1 MLDFPKSTE
10 FNKRIPKQK
19 FYEKIDV
26 SPALKR
32 VFVEQIKTIYWRN
45 KLAATTLNLAPG
57 TSVDEIEII
66 EIKLS
71 SQELDE
77 AVLRQIDKE
86 IPYHILFVLECEGK
100 YRAVIGYKEKSIS
113 GKSTF
118 KVDRYYSTGWMEESE
133 LPVRIEGLTI
143 DAVYE
148 NFVRQIAG
156 PDLGQ
161 SAAGEATLKDSIEIQ
176 KQREQLQKQIAIL
189 EAKIRNEKQ
198 PKKKFELV
206 QELRTLQDKLGSYD
220 SLRRKI

>member
-32 VFVEQIKTIYWRN
+32 VFVEQIKIIYWSN
-45 KLAATTLNLAPG
+45 KLAASTLNLAQG

-100 YRAVIGYKEKSIS
+100 YRAVIGYKEKSVS
-113 GKSTF
+113 GKSAF

-133 LPVRIEGLTI
+133 LPVRIEGLTM

-161 SAAGEATLKDSIEIQ
+161 AAGEATLKDSIEIQ
-176 KQREQLQKQIAIL
+176 KQREQLQRQITAL

-198 PKKKFELV
+198 PKKKFEMV
-206 QELRTLQDKLGSYD
+206 TELKTLQSELS
-220 SLRRKI
+220 RVIIQ

>member
-32 VFVEQIKTIYWRN
+32 VFVEQIKIIYWRN
-45 KLAATTLNLAPG
+45 KLASSTLNLALG

-66 EIKLS
+66 EIKLP

-100 YRAVIGYKEKSIS
+100 YRAVIGYKEKSVS
-113 GKSTF
+113 GKSVF
-118 KVDRYYSTGWMEESE
+118 KVDRYYSTGWMEEAE
-133 LPVRIEGLTI
+133 LPVRIEGLTM

-161 SAAGEATLKDSIEIQ
+161 AAAGETTLKDSIEIQ
-176 KQREQLQKQIAIL
+176 KQREQLQKQIAML

-220 SLRRKI
+220 

>member
-1 MLDFPKSTE
+1 MLDLPKSTE

-26 SPALKR
+26 FPALKR

-45 KLAATTLNLAPG
+45 KLAAITLNLAPS

-86 IPYHILFVLECEGK
+86 VPYHILFVLECEGK
-100 YRAVIGYKEKSIS
+100 YRAVIGYKEKSVS
-113 GKSTF
+113 GKSAF
-118 KVDRYYSTGWMEESE
+118 KVDRYYFTDWMEESE
-133 LPVRIEGLTI
+133 LPVRIEGLTM

-161 SAAGEATLKDSIEIQ
+161 AAAGETTLKESIEIQ
-176 KQREQLQKQIAIL
+176 KQREQLQKKITAL
-189 EAKIRNEKQ
+189 EAKIRKEKQ
-198 PKKKFELV
+198 PKKKFEMV
-206 QELRTLQDKLGSYD
+206 KELKNLQAILSGGS
-220 SLRRKI
+220 LEG

>member
-1 MLDFPKSTE
+1 MLDLPKSTE

-32 VFVEQIKTIYWRN
+32 VFVEQIKIIYWRN

-57 TSVDEIEII
+57 ISVDEIEII

-71 SQELDE
+71 SQELDV

-100 YRAVIGYKEKSIS
+100 YRAVIGYKEKSVS
-113 GKSTF
+113 GKSAF

>member
-1 MLDFPKSTE
+1 MLDLPKSTE

-32 VFVEQIKTIYWRN
+32 VFVEQIKIIYWRN

-71 SQELDE
+71 SQELDV

-100 YRAVIGYKEKSIS
+100 YRAVIGYKEKSVS
-113 GKSTF
+113 GKSAF
-118 KVDRYYSTGWMEESE
+118 KVDRYYFTDCMEESE
-133 LPVRIEGLTI
+133 LPVRIEGLTM

-161 SAAGEATLKDSIEIQ
+161 AAAGETTLKESIEIQ
-176 KQREQLQKQIAIL
+176 KQREQLQKQITAL
-189 EAKIRNEKQ
+189 EAKIRKEKQ
-198 PKKKFELV
+198 PKKKFEMV
-206 QELRTLQDKLGSYD
+206 KELKNLQAILSGGS
-220 SLRRKI
+220 LEG

>member
-32 VFVEQIKTIYWRN
+32 VFVEQIKIIYWRN
-45 KLAATTLNLAPG
+45 KLAASTLNLAPG

-86 IPYHILFVLECEGK
+86 IPYYILFVLECDGK
-100 YRAVIGYKEKSIS
+100 YRAVIGYKEKSVS
-113 GKSTF
+113 GKSAF
-118 KVDRYYSTGWMEESE
+118 KVDQYYSTGWMEEAE
-133 LPVRIEGLTI
+133 LPVRIEGLTM

-161 SAAGEATLKDSIEIQ
+161 AAGETTLKDSVEIQ

>member
-1 MLDFPKSTE
+1 M
-10 FNKRIPKQK
+10 
-19 FYEKIDV
+19 
-26 SPALKR
+26 
-32 VFVEQIKTIYWRN
+32 
-45 KLAATTLNLAPG
+45 
-57 TSVDEIEII
+57 
-66 EIKLS
+66 
-71 SQELDE
+71 
-77 AVLRQIDKE
+77 
-86 IPYHILFVLECEGK
+86 
-100 YRAVIGYKEKSIS
+100 IGYKEKSVS
-113 GKSTF
+113 GKSAF
-118 KVDRYYSTGWMEESE
+118 KVDRYYSTGWMEEAE
-133 LPVRIEGLTI
+133 LPVRIEGLTM

-161 SAAGEATLKDSIEIQ
+161 AAGETTLKDSVEIQ

>member
-1 MLDFPKSTE
+1 MLDLPKSTE

-26 SPALKR
+26 FPALKR

-45 KLAATTLNLAPG
+45 KLAAITLNLAPG

-86 IPYHILFVLECEGK
+86 VPYHILFVLECEGK
-100 YRAVIGYKEKSIS
+100 YRAVIGYKEKSVS
-113 GKSTF
+113 GKSAF
-118 KVDRYYSTGWMEESE
+118 KVDRYYFTDWMEESE
-133 LPVRIEGLTI
+133 LPVRIEGLTM

-161 SAAGEATLKDSIEIQ
+161 AAAGETTLKESIEIQ
-176 KQREQLQKQIAIL
+176 KQREQLQKQITAL
-189 EAKIRNEKQ
+189 EAKIRKEKQ
-198 PKKKFELV
+198 PKKKFEMV
-206 QELRTLQDKLGSYD
+206 KELKNLQAILSGGS
-220 SLRRKI
+220 LEG

>member
-26 SPALKR
+26 SPTLKR
-32 VFVEQIKTIYWRN
+32 VFVEQIKIIYWRN
-45 KLAATTLNLAPG
+45 KFAASTLNLASG
-57 TSVDEIEII
+57 TYVDEIEII

-86 IPYHILFVLECEGK
+86 IPYHILFVLESEGK
-100 YRAVIGYKEKSIS
+100 YRAVIGYKEKSVS
-113 GKSTF
+113 GKSAF

-133 LPVRIEGLTI
+133 LPVRIEGLTM

-148 NFVRQIAG
+148 NFVRQIAS

-161 SAAGEATLKDSIEIQ
+161 AAAGETTLKESLEIQ
-176 KQREQLQKQIAIL
+176 KQREQLQKQITAL
-189 EAKIRNEKQ
+189 EGKIRNEKQ

-206 QELRTLQDKLGSYD
+206 QQAKSLKGKLNE
-220 SLRRKI
+220 II

>member
-32 VFVEQIKTIYWRN
+32 IFVEQIKIIYWRN
-45 KLAATTLNLAPG
+45 KLAASTLNLAPG

-86 IPYHILFVLECEGK
+86 IPYHILFVLECEAK
-100 YRAVIGYKEKSIS
+100 YRAVIGYKEKSVS
-113 GKSTF
+113 GKSAF
-118 KVDRYYSTGWMEESE
+118 KVDRYYFTRWMEESE
-133 LPVRIEGLTI
+133 LPVRIEGLTM

-161 SAAGEATLKDSIEIQ
+161 AAAGETTLKDSIEIQ
-176 KQREQLQKQIAIL
+176 KQMEQLQKQIAIL

>member
-1 MLDFPKSTE
+1 MLDLPKSTE

-26 SPALKR
+26 FPALKR
-32 VFVEQIKTIYWRN
+32 VFVEQSKIIYWRN

-86 IPYHILFVLECEGK
+86 VPYHILFVLECEGK
-100 YRAVIGYKEKSIS
+100 YRAVIGYKEKSVS
-113 GKSTF
+113 GKSAF
-118 KVDRYYSTGWMEESE
+118 KVDRYYFTDWMEESE
-133 LPVRIEGLTI
+133 LPVRIEGLTM

-161 SAAGEATLKDSIEIQ
+161 AAAGETTLKESIEIQ
-176 KQREQLQKQIAIL
+176 KQREQLQKQITAL
-189 EAKIRNEKQ
+189 EAKIRKEKQ
-198 PKKKFELV
+198 PKKKFEMV
-206 QELRTLQDKLGSYD
+206 KELKNLQAILSGGS
-220 SLRRKI
+220 LEG

>member
-1 MLDFPKSTE
+1 MLDLPKSTE

-32 VFVEQIKTIYWRN
+32 VFVEQIKIIYWRN

-71 SQELDE
+71 SQELDV

-113 GKSTF
+113 CWKGLPALGPLCLQQKRYIQAEACLPPLQKSTQPAQ
-118 KVDRYYSTGWMEESE
+118 W
-133 LPVRIEGLTI
+133 
-143 DAVYE
+143 A
-148 NFVRQIAG
+148 
-156 PDLGQ
+156 LG
-161 SAAGEATLKDSIEIQ
+161 G
-176 KQREQLQKQIAIL
+176 
-189 EAKIRNEKQ
+189 
-198 PKKKFELV
+198 
-206 QELRTLQDKLGSYD
+206 
-220 SLRRKI
+220 

>member
-1 MLDFPKSTE
+1 MLDLPKSTE

-26 SPALKR
+26 FPALKR

-45 KLAATTLNLAPG
+45 KLAAITLNLAPG

-86 IPYHILFVLECEGK
+86 VPYHILFVLECEGK
-100 YRAVIGYKEKSIS
+100 YRAVICYKEKSVS
-113 GKSTF
+113 GKSAF
-118 KVDRYYSTGWMEESE
+118 KVDRYYFTDWMEESE
-133 LPVRIEGLTI
+133 LPVRIEGLTM

-161 SAAGEATLKDSIEIQ
+161 AAAGETTLKESIEIQ
-176 KQREQLQKQIAIL
+176 KQREQLQKQITAL
-189 EAKIRNEKQ
+189 EAKIRKEKQ
-198 PKKKFELV
+198 PKKKFEMV
-206 QELRTLQDKLGSYD
+206 KELKNLQAILSGGS
-220 SLRRKI
+220 LEG

>member
-100 YRAVIGYKEKSIS
+100 YRAVIGYKEKSVS
-113 GKSTF
+113 GKSAF
-118 KVDRYYSTGWMEESE
+118 KVDRYYSTGWMEASE

-143 DAVYE
+143 DAAYE

-156 PDLGQ
+156 PELEQ
-161 SAAGEATLKDSIEIQ
+161 SAAGEITLKDSIEIQ
-176 KQREQLQKQIAIL
+176 KQREQLQKQIAML
-189 EAKIRNEKQ
+189 EAKIRKEKQ
-198 PKKKFELV
+198 PKKKFQLSQQINKLK
-206 QELRTLQDKLGSYD
+206 QELEV
-220 SLRRKI
+220 

>member
-1 MLDFPKSTE
+1 MLDLPKSTE

-32 VFVEQIKTIYWRN
+32 VFVEQIKIIYWRN

-100 YRAVIGYKEKSIS
+100 YRAVIGYKEKSVS
-113 GKSTF
+113 GKSAF
-118 KVDRYYSTGWMEESE
+118 KVDRYYFTDWMEESE
-133 LPVRIEGLTI
+133 LPVRIEGLTM

-161 SAAGEATLKDSIEIQ
+161 AAAGETTLKESIEIQ
-176 KQREQLQKQIAIL
+176 KQREQLQKQITAL
-189 EAKIRNEKQ
+189 EAKIRKEKQ
-198 PKKKFELV
+198 PKKKFEMV
-206 QELRTLQDKLGSYD
+206 KELKNLQAILSGGSFEG
-220 SLRRKI
+220 

>member
-32 VFVEQIKTIYWRN
+32 VFVEQIKIIYWRN

-57 TSVDEIEII
+57 ISVDEIEII

-100 YRAVIGYKEKSIS
+100 YRAVIGYKEKSVS
-113 GKSTF
+113 GKSAF
-118 KVDRYYSTGWMEESE
+118 KVDRYYSTGWMGAAE
-133 LPVRIEGLTI
+133 LPVRIEGLTM

-148 NFVRQIAG
+148 NYVRQIAG

-161 SAAGEATLKDSIEIQ
+161 AAVGKTTLKESIEIQ

>member
-1 MLDFPKSTE
+1 MLDLPKSTE

-32 VFVEQIKTIYWRN
+32 VFVEQIKIIYWRN

-86 IPYHILFVLECEGK
+86 VPYHILFVLECEGK
-100 YRAVIGYKEKSIS
+100 YRAVIGYKEKSVS
-113 GKSTF
+113 GKSAF
-118 KVDRYYSTGWMEESE
+118 KVDRYYFTDWMEESE
-133 LPVRIEGLTI
+133 LPVRIEGLTM

-161 SAAGEATLKDSIEIQ
+161 AAAGETTLKESIEIQ
-176 KQREQLQKQIAIL
+176 KQREQLQKQITAL
-189 EAKIRNEKQ
+189 EAKIRKEKQ
-198 PKKKFELV
+198 PKKKFEMV
-206 QELRTLQDKLGSYD
+206 KELKNLQAILSGGS
-220 SLRRKI
+220 LEG

>member
-1 MLDFPKSTE
+1 M
-10 FNKRIPKQK
+10 
-19 FYEKIDV
+19 
-26 SPALKR
+26 
-32 VFVEQIKTIYWRN
+32 FVEQIKIIYWRN
-45 KLAATTLNLAPG
+45 KLAATTLNLTPG

-71 SQELDE
+71 SQELDV

-118 KVDRYYSTGWMEESE
+118 KVDRYYFTGWMEESE
-133 LPVRIEGLTI
+133 LPVRIEGLTM

-161 SAAGEATLKDSIEIQ
+161 AATAETTLKDSIEIQ

-206 QELRTLQDKLGSYD
+206 QHLHLLQAQRNGEEK
-220 SLRRKI
+220 R

>member
-1 MLDFPKSTE
+1 MLDFPKPTE

-19 FYEKIDV
+19 FCEKLDV

-32 VFVEQIKTIYWRN
+32 VFVEQIKIIYWRN

-57 TSVDEIEII
+57 TSVDEIEIS

-71 SQELDE
+71 SQELDV

-86 IPYHILFVLECEGK
+86 IPYHILFVLKCEGK
-100 YRAVIGYKEKSIS
+100 YRAVIGYKEKSVS

-118 KVDRYYSTGWMEESE
+118 KVDRYYFTGWMEESE
-133 LPVRIEGLTI
+133 LPVRIEGLTME
-143 DAVYE
+143 AVYE

-161 SAAGEATLKDSIEIQ
+161 VATAETTLKDSIEIQ

-189 EAKIRNEKQ
+189 EARIRNEKQ

-206 QELRTLQDKLGSYD
+206 QHLHLIRAQKNGEEKR
-220 SLRRKI
+220 

>member
-1 MLDFPKSTE
+1 MLDLPKSTE

-26 SPALKR
+26 FPALKR

-45 KLAATTLNLAPG
+45 KLAAITLNLAPG

-86 IPYHILFVLECEGK
+86 VPYHILVVLECEGK
-100 YRAVIGYKEKSIS
+100 YRAVIGYKEKSVS
-113 GKSTF
+113 GKSAF
-118 KVDRYYSTGWMEESE
+118 KVDRYYFTDWMEESE
-133 LPVRIEGLTI
+133 LPVRIEGLTM

-161 SAAGEATLKDSIEIQ
+161 AAAGETTLKESIEIQ
-176 KQREQLQKQIAIL
+176 KQREQLQKQITAL
-189 EAKIRNEKQ
+189 EAKIRKEKQ
-198 PKKKFELV
+198 PKKKFEMV
-206 QELRTLQDKLGSYD
+206 KELKNLQAILSGGS
-220 SLRRKI
+220 LEG

>member
-1 MLDFPKSTE
+1 MLDLPKSTE

-26 SPALKR
+26 FPALKR

-45 KLAATTLNLAPG
+45 KLAAITLNLAPG

-86 IPYHILFVLECEGK
+86 VPYHILFVLECEGK
-100 YRAVIGYKEKSIS
+100 YRAVIGYKEKSVS
-113 GKSTF
+113 GKSAF
-118 KVDRYYSTGWMEESE
+118 KVDRYYFTDWMEEAE
-133 LPVRIEGLTI
+133 LPVRIEGLTM

-161 SAAGEATLKDSIEIQ
+161 AAAGETTLKESIEIQ
-176 KQREQLQKQIAIL
+176 KQREQLQKQITAL
-189 EAKIRNEKQ
+189 EAKIRKEKQ
-198 PKKKFELV
+198 PKKKFEMV
-206 QELRTLQDKLGSYD
+206 KELKNLQAILSGGS
-220 SLRRKI
+220 LEG

>member
-1 MLDFPKSTE
+1 MLDLPKSTE

-32 VFVEQIKTIYWRN
+32 VFVEQIKIIYWRN

-57 TSVDEIEII
+57 ISVDEIEII

-71 SQELDE
+71 SQELDV

-118 KVDRYYSTGWMEESE
+118 KVDRYPFTGWMEESE
-133 LPVRIEGLTI
+133 LPVRIEGLTM

-161 SAAGEATLKDSIEIQ
+161 AATAETTLKDSIEIQ

>member
-45 KLAATTLNLAPG
+45 KLAATTHNLAPG

-77 AVLRQIDKE
+77 AVLRQIDKK

-100 YRAVIGYKEKSIS
+100 YRAVIGYKEKSVS
-113 GKSTF
+113 GKSAF

>member
-1 MLDFPKSTE
+1 MLDLPKSTE

-26 SPALKR
+26 FPALKR

-45 KLAATTLNLAPG
+45 KLAAITLNLAPG

-86 IPYHILFVLECEGK
+86 VPYHILFVLECEGK
-100 YRAVIGYKEKSIS
+100 YRAVIGYKEKSVS
-113 GKSTF
+113 GESAF
-118 KVDRYYSTGWMEESE
+118 KVDRYYFTDWMEESE
-133 LPVRIEGLTI
+133 LPVRIEGLTM

-161 SAAGEATLKDSIEIQ
+161 AAAGETTLKESIEIQ
-176 KQREQLQKQIAIL
+176 KQREQLQKQITAL
-189 EAKIRNEKQ
+189 EAKIRKEKQ
-198 PKKKFELV
+198 PKKKFEMV
-206 QELRTLQDKLGSYD
+206 KELKNLQAILSGGS
-220 SLRRKI
+220 LEG